1 MKIVNQTPAKR
12 LLAAVSP
19 AHVLLLGP
27 PGYGKT
33 TLGMAYLS
41 QWGKPLIINGTR
53 ADRSLR
59 EITSHRGPVLV
70 DEIHKMSKP
79 ESLYPLL
86 DGAIQTGFRLR
97 RTQKTLAFTTTSE
110 GSLPGPLLSR
120 LIQVVLRAYT
130 TRDLAEIAQ
139 QVAPGLGVD
148 VLTELAKFSWGSPR
162 RVKILASLLIKTGGA
177 RHPGQVSTILS
188 GVGYPLG
195 LSGRL
200 IALLEALELTP
211 RSVNTLAGILG
222 TDRQTISLIESD
234 LVRAGLITI
243 GSRGRRLT
251 KLGMIVLGRLEEL
264 S

>member
-1 MKIVNQTPAKR
+1 MKIIDQLPAKR

-41 QWGKPLIINGTR
+41 QWGKPLVINGTQ
-53 ADRSLR
+53 ADRALR
-59 EITSHRGPVLV
+59 EIISHRGPVLV

-79 ESLYPLL
+79 ESLYPIL
-86 DGAIQTGFRLR
+86 DGAIKSGFRR
-97 RTQKTLAFTTTSE
+97 VNKTLAFTTTSE

-120 LIQVVLRAYT
+120 LIQVVLRSYT
-130 TRDLAEIAQ
+130 TQNLAEIAQ
-139 QVAPGLGVD
+139 QVAPGLPNL
-148 VLTELAKFSWGSPR
+148 VLTEIAKFSWGSPR
-162 RVKILASLLIKTGGA
+162 RVKILANLLVRAGGA
-177 RHPGQVSTILS
+177 RHRGQVSAILS

-195 LSGRL
+195 LSGRQ
-200 IALLEALELTP
+200 ISLLEALELTP

-234 LVRAGLITI
+234 LVRAGLVTI

-251 KLGMIVLGRLEEL
+251 KLGMIVIGRLEEL
-264 S
+264 QS